1 MRRLNRLQR
10 AIFVMLGGLA
20 LVPNLAARSC
30 GGTGDVVGSFGWLGS
45 RTSDFVPQAVTP
57 PGTAIGSSTPLGA
70 LIVGAVNTAAFTSV
84 GRVFLDGNGGIFATS
99 APGGIQTPAGTYTV
113 NLDCTVSATFT
124 DVFATPGGAGLTPT
138 QATATFEGVLVVGGN
153 EIDLTQ
159 TSSSGGTSLILRK
172 TKQSCTIDGVFSS
185 FGISATGVTTT
196 PNAIVGSTPTTAPF
210 SILGRFVAD
219 GAGNLVQ
226 DAIAQASPLNNRK
239 ITGTYT
245 VNMDCT
251 GTATLITA
259 DGKKRGA
266 NIVIVTQG
274 SDLTNGPQALEFS
287 FTDSGTV
294 GSGVAQQQ

>member
-1 MRRLNRLQR
+1 MRILRKLQR
-10 AIFVMLGGLA
+10 FIVVVLCGVAI
-20 LVPNLAARSC
+20 VPTLAARSC
-30 GGTGDVVGSFGWLGS
+30 GGTGDVVGSFGWLGI
-45 RTSDFVPQAVTP
+45 RTSDFVPLPVTP
-57 PGTAIGSSTPLGA
+57 PGTATGSSTPLGA

-84 GRVFLDGNGGIFATS
+84 GRVFLDGNGGVFAAS

-138 QATATFEGVLVVGGN
+138 QASATFEGVLVQGGN

-159 TSSSGGTSLILRK
+159 TGSSAGTSVVLKK
-172 TKQSCTIDGVFSS
+172 TKQSCTIDGVFSA
-185 FGISATGVTTT
+185 FGISASGVTTT
-196 PNAIVGSTPTTAPF
+196 PNAIIGSAPTTAPF
-210 SILGRFVAD
+210 GILGRFVAD

-239 ITGTYT
+239 VTGTYT

-251 GTATLITA
+251 GTATLVTA

-274 SDLTNGPQALEFS
+274 SDLTNGPQAMEFA
-287 FTDSGTV
+287 FTDAGVV